1 MIDEAYSQLLM
12 VRTDLPIEELL
23 ALDRVQKG
31 PPIKCRGNHALA
43 QGESDRSVQSAP
55 DIDEVLEKYLQGGL
69 ELKRRREKVGRV
81 LRRLCVDDLIR
92 NSGTRSRPL
101 AVSLR
106 R

>member
-92 NSGTRSRPL
+92 NSETRSRPL